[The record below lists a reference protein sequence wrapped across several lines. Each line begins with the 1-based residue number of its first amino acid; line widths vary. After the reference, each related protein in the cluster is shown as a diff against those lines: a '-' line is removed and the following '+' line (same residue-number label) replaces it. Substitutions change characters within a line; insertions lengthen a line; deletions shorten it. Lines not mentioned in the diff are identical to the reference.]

1 MATDYKKIAEE
12 NQVRYG
18 SDPEYRRF
26 FYEQLYKEK
35 THFTYELIQN
45 AVDSKSSQLE
55 LRLKENELF
64 VWNDGDQFSE
74 KDVRNIC
81 SLGSSS
87 KDLTQIGT
95 FGIGFK
101 SVYNYTD
108 CPEIYSGDEHFCIR
122 HLTQPEGI
130 DKMTPQIV
138 EQVSQ
143 GRTVFRLP
151 FKDDLSQK
159 DIMLLKDQFCKLG
172 ERQVLLFLRDLQR
185 DFKKDFR
192 TIRWI
197 DERDGQTGICSCIH
211 HPHSKIQD
219 ASEVELTMSLNG
231 ENQLSEMFLV
241 FHKAVQPPEKCD

>member
-12 NQVRYG
+12 HRVGYG
-18 SDPEYRRF
+18 SFKHHRSF

-35 THFTYELIQN
+35 THCIYELIQN

-108 CPEIYSGDEHFCIR
+108 CPEIY
-122 HLTQPEGI
+122 
-130 DKMTPQIV
+130 
-138 EQVSQ
+138 
-143 GRTVFRLP
+143 
-151 FKDDLSQK
+151 
-159 DIMLLKDQFCKLG
+159 
-172 ERQVLLFLRDLQR
+172 
-185 DFKKDFR
+185 
-192 TIRWI
+192 
-197 DERDGQTGICSCIH
+197 
-211 HPHSKIQD
+211 
-219 ASEVELTMSLNG
+219 
-231 ENQLSEMFLV
+231 
-241 FHKAVQPPEKCD
+241 